1 MTADLIYG
9 PQTEAVLVLI
19 EQARALT
26 DAEIVALAEAWD
38 TWDIGA
44 VGDAANV
51 AVAAA
56 EADGIGTLTRA
67 YDAWSAAWAAADAGA
82 ECSSVW
88 GVAWA
93 AGDAAGAAAMGLAVR
108 HLVDDDTYRTLTR
121 LWALVHPDDST
132 EVHHD

>member
-26 DAEIVALAEAWD
+26 GAEIVALAEAWD
-38 TWDIGA
+38 AWDVKA
-44 VGDAANV
+44 VGDAADV

-56 EADGIGTLTRA
+56 
-67 YDAWSAAWAAADAGA
+67 DATAAW
-82 ECSSVW
+82 SSVW

-108 HLVDDDTYRTLTR
+108 HLIDEDTYRALTR
-121 LWALVHPDDST
+121 LWALVHPDDSPG
-132 EVHHD
+132 VRHD